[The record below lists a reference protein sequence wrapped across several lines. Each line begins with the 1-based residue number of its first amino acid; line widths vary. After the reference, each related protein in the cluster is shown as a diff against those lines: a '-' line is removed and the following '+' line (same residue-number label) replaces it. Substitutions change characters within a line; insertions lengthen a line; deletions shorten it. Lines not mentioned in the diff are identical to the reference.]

1 MNSNNHLN
9 RTETDLSGLMGRFR
23 KYKEVL
29 SSTDQHRELWQT
41 HAKPLMVD
49 LLKSVC
55 KEADLPKAEVIV
67 RDNVE
72 NLEVVALD
80 LGRSAS
86 GISEKMEDTGI
97 KRMMVKTNGSL
108 IYQQLFNGKIMVMA
122 VRPHIEGYGQP
133 LPPLNLEILRP
144 DEVTAEQIVKHI
156 EVFLQNITDWED
168 FDDEEQRS
176 SSMGFN
182 PIGFKTEKQ
191 EH

>member
-1 MNSNNHLN
+1 MNNNHIN
-9 RTETDLSGLMGRFR
+9 RTDIDVSGLMARFR

-29 SSTDQHRELWQT
+29 ANTDKHRSHWQEF
-41 HAKPLMVD
+41 AKPLIID
-49 LLKSVC
+49 FLKKVV
-55 KEADLPKAEVIV
+55 KESELPRAEVIV

-144 DEVTAEQIVKHI
+144 DEVTAEQILKHI

-182 PIGFKTEKQ
+182 PIGFKTEKE

>member
-1 MNSNNHLN
+1 MNNNHIN
-9 RTETDLSGLMGRFR
+9 RTDIDVSGLMVRFR

-29 SSTDQHRELWQT
+29 DNTDKNRSHWQEF
-41 HAKPLMVD
+41 AKPLIID
-49 LLKSVC
+49 FLKKVS
-55 KEADLPKAEVIV
+55 KEAELPRAEVIV

-97 KRMMVKTNGSL
+97 KRMMIKSHGSL
-108 IYQQLFNGKIMVMA
+108 IYQQLFNGKIMVMV

-144 DEVTAEQIVKHI
+144 DELTAEQIVKHI

-168 FDDEEQRS
+168 FDDEEQRN

>member
-1 MNSNNHLN
+1 MNNNHLN
-9 RTETDLSGLMGRFR
+9 QPDIDLTSLMVRFR
-23 KYKEVL
+23 KYKDVL
-29 SSTDQHRELWQT
+29 SNTEKHRALWQE
-41 HAKPLMVD
+41 HAKPLIQDM
-49 LLKSVC
+49 LKKVS
-55 KEADLPKAEVIV
+55 KTAELSNAEVIV

-80 LGRSAS
+80 LGRMAS

-97 KRMMVKTNGSL
+97 KRMMIKSNGSL
-108 IYQQLFNGKIMVMA
+108 IYQQLFNGKIMVMV

-144 DEVTAEQIVKHI
+144 DEVTAEQLVKHL

-182 PIGFKTEKQ
+182 PIGFKTDKHE
-191 EH
+191 

>member
-1 MNSNNHLN
+1 MNSHHANELDA
-9 RTETDLSGLMGRFR
+9 DLTSLMVKFR

-29 SSTDQHRELWQT
+29 SNTEKHRALWQER
-41 HAKPLMVD
+41 AKPLIVD
-49 LLKSVC
+49 VLKKVS
-55 KEADLPKAEVIV
+55 KAADLTNAEVIT

-80 LGRSAS
+80 LGRAAS
-86 GISEKMEDTGI
+86 GISENMEDTGI
-97 KRMMVKTNGSL
+97 KRMMIKSFGSL
-108 IYQQLFNGKIMVMA
+108 IYQQLFNGKIMVMV

-144 DEVTAEQIVKHI
+144 DEVTTEQLVKHL

-182 PIGFKTEKQ
+182 PIGFKTDKHE
-191 EH
+191 